1 MEHQLVMKNLST
13 EENRAINSID
23 ENGLVDA
30 ICQLVAIESVGGVET
45 PAQQW
50 VAHLMGEIGLEVDS
64 WELNFDEL
72 AKHPGYSTEIDRS
85 HGLGIV
91 GRTVG
96 GSTEDGLIYNGHV
109 DVVPSGHIER
119 WSNPPFEPRI
129 KEGRIYG
136 RGAVDMKAG
145 LCSAIFAAKAIMDAD
160 IRLKTPLMIESV
172 IGEEDG
178 GVGTLGAIVRGY
190 KARGAVVMEPTGL
203 EVVTTGAGCQN
214 FRLRVSGRA
223 AHGALRNEGVSAIQK
238 SAVILSA
245 LDAFEQERN
254 KGGDSMIPGQLPFPI
269 CVGKITGGEWAS
281 SVAEE
286 VLLEGRYGIRPGET
300 VTTAREVFEEA
311 MAKAA
316 SGDAWLNVNRPEIE
330 WWGGRFEPASVDP
343 DVGIAATVQESHLTV
358 TGTEPRVTGVPYGS
372 DMALLVNHGSTPA
385 ILYGPGNVRNAH
397 SPDEFVP
404 IDEVLIATRTLA
416 LAAIRFCGT

>member
-1 MEHQLVMKNLST
+1 MKNLST

-23 ENGLVDA
+23 QNGLVDA
-30 ICQLVAIESVGGVET
+30 ICQLVAIESVGGAET

-50 VAHLMGEIGLEVDS
+50 VARLMGEIGLEVDS

-145 LCSAIFAAKAIMDAD
+145 LCSAIFAAKAIRDAG

-214 FRLRVSGRA
+214 FRLRVAGRA

-300 VTTAREVFEEA
+300 VTAAREVFEEA

-316 SGDAWLNVNRPEIE
+316 SGDAWLN
-330 WWGGRFEPASVDP
+330 
-343 DVGIAATVQESHLTV
+343 
-358 TGTEPRVTGVPYGS
+358 
-372 DMALLVNHGSTPA
+372 
-385 ILYGPGNVRNAH
+385 
-397 SPDEFVP
+397 
-404 IDEVLIATRTLA
+404 
-416 LAAIRFCGT
+416 